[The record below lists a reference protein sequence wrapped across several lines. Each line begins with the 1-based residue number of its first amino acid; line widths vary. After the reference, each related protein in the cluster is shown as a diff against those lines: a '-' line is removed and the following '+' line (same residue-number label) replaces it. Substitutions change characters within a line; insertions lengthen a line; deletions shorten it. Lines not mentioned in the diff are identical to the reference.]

1 MHFSLY
7 SVAARSGPGRAN
19 NNNETGNMLL
29 SNSSTTVSHSDWR
42 VILLA
47 SLGGALEFYDFVIYS
62 QFAQYIGRAFF
73 PNDDPLISLVVSFSV
88 FAVGYFARPLGGIF
102 FSHIG
107 DRIGRRRVLV
117 ITILLMSG
125 ATTAIGLL
133 PTYAQWGVTAS
144 ILLVLLRVIQGF
156 CLGGELPGAI
166 AYVVETAPRRSGF
179 SVGIIFFC
187 VNSGVFLAA
196 LLNLV
201 VHETLGVEEIG
212 TWGWRIGFL
221 FGGVLGII
229 SFFLRLSLEE
239 SKEFSRI
246 RAVAGSS
253 AVPFAE
259 LMRTYPKAV
268 VVGTAILAVTAG
280 FNGLLFAMPAFLP
293 QTMGYEAVAAIE
305 AQNVGLAIYSIGLL
319 SVSWLSDRMSRKAI
333 VLTGTTLLMLLS
345 FPFFTAAEAHSV
357 NLVMLFA
364 IAGVVASFC
373 TGTVIAIA
381 ADLFP
386 TRIRFTGVALSF
398 NLSFTFFSGL
408 APVVAA
414 LLVQNTGVAATAAW
428 YMIGCAVI
436 TFVTAFVMHRYDGQ
450 IMKDLAVH

>member
-1 MHFSLY
+1 MSN
-7 SVAARSGPGRAN
+7 VA
-19 NNNETGNMLL
+19 
-29 SNSSTTVSHSDWR
+29 TTVSRSDWR

-73 PNDDPLISLVVSFSV
+73 PNDDPLVSLVVSFSV

-107 DRIGRRRVLV
+107 DRIGRRRVLI

-133 PTYAQWGVTAS
+133 PTYAQWGITAS
-144 ILLVLLRVIQGF
+144 VLLVLLRIIQGF

-196 LLNLV
+196 LLNLA
-201 VHETLGVEEIG
+201 VHETLSVEEIG
-212 TWGWRIGFL
+212 AWGWRAGFL
-221 FGGVLGII
+221 FGGVLGIV

-246 RAVAGSS
+246 RKVAGAS

-305 AQNVGLAIYSIGLL
+305 AQNVGLAILSIGLL
-319 SVSWLSDRMSRKAI
+319 SVSWLSDHMSRKAI
-333 VLTGTTLLMLLS
+333 VLVGTTLLMLLS
-345 FPFFTAAEAHSV
+345 FPFFKAAEAHSM
-357 NLVMLFA
+357 NLLVLFA
-364 IAGVVASFC
+364 LVGVVASLC
-373 TGTVIAIA
+373 NGTVIGIA

-398 NLSFTFFSGL
+398 NLAFTFFSGL
-408 APVVAA
+408 APVIAA
-414 LLVQNTGVAATAAW
+414 LLARNTGVAANAA
-428 YMIGCAVI
+428 YFMIACALI
-436 TFVTAFVMHRYDGQ
+436 TFVAAFVMGRYDGQ
-450 IMKDLAVH
+450 ILKGLAEH